1 MMMLV
6 LSNLVLSMNAST
18 RKLGKS
24 TLLNKYLTKSLKKIL
39 SCGICKKKTN
49 ISVKISVNHSRESLT
64 DR

>member
-6 LSNLVLSMNAST
+6 LSNPVLSMNAST

-24 TLLNKYLTKSLKKIL
+24 TLLNKYLAKSLKKIL